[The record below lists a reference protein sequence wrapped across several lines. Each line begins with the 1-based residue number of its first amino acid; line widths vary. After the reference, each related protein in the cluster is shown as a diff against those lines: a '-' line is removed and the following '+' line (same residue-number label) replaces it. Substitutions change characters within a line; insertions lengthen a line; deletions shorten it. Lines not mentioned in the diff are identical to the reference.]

1 VNEVAIVSTDNA
13 PILSVPTTPVDEA
26 RAKQAVEDATKVL
39 AGFLNTQFVDT
50 RHRFSG
56 KAIERLVTPA
66 VGELLDDKSRRGLG
80 VLPLDVDRTVT
91 GDAAVRK
98 AVVVMDADRPLT
110 VTLDF
115 VAQVTATLTDGTET
129 AVVQRGQVVLVPIE
143 DGWRARAVDVSIEA
157 PGVAA

>member
-1 VNEVAIVSTDNA
+1 
-13 PILSVPTTPVDEA
+13 
-26 RAKQAVEDATKVL
+26 
-39 AGFLNTQFVDT
+39 
-50 RHRFSG
+50 
-56 KAIERLVTPA
+56 

-98 AVVVMDADRPLT
+98 AVVVMDDDRPLT

-129 AVVQRGQVVLVPIE
+129 PIVQRGQVVLVPTE